1 MVSPR
6 LAACAACDWEG
17 LNEKAASWA
26 TLLHR
31 VYEIDVLD
39 CPDCGGRLRIVS
51 AIEDPSVI
59 RKILTHLGLAPSSA
73 PESSSE
79 VVVVYEAGAG

>member
-1 MVSPR
+1 
-6 LAACAACDWEG
+6 
-17 LNEKAASWA
+17 
-26 TLLHR
+26 
-31 VYEIDVLD
+31 VYEIDLLD

-51 AIEDPSVI
+51 AIEDPAVI

-73 PESSSE
+73 PESNSE